1 MLELYASRCPM
12 TQLQDRYRVSAAN
25 PDPPLVHLAIP
36 VDIFDL
42 YKYAEKHNLIEF
54 IPHLPHV
61 PISPVSALSATERL
75 SEAVQ
80 YELEFG
86 WPFGPTADCGII
98 LSLYDNY
105 TIEEKM
111 LIDEDQ
117 EDVIQLVQEELGLDK
132 SVRPKW
138 YFDVHDSGY
147 SDDESD

>member
-1 MLELYASRCPM
+1 MN
-12 TQLQDRYRVSAAN
+12 QLPDRYRVTAAN
-25 PDPPLVHLAIP
+25 PDPPLVHFAIP

-42 YKYAEKHNLIEF
+42 YEYAYKHDLIEI

-61 PISPVSALSATERL
+61 PISPASALSATERL
-75 SEAVQ
+75 SQEAQ

-86 WPFGPTADCGII
+86 WPFEPTADCGII

-105 TIEEKM
+105 TMEEKL

-117 EDVIQLVQEELGLDK
+117 EDVIQIVQEELGLDK

-138 YFDVHDSGY
+138 YFDIHDLGD